1 MPGRVKRSRP
11 ADHENLFFLFKT
23 IFLLFKAIF
32 LLFMTFFAK
41 MFLLFLLI
49 FFFDENPTFFS
60 EEVTEVCALVLLLRL
75 LHPAAD
81 RRVVDAELL
90 GGLLE
95 RVVHRVLAHLLFE
108 PGGIFCK
115 IFSISSLCLSDV
127 KAHQR

>member
-1 MPGRVKRSRP
+1 
-11 ADHENLFFLFKT
+11 
-23 IFLLFKAIF
+23 
-32 LLFMTFFAK
+32 MTFFTK
-41 MFLLFLLI
+41 IFLLFLLI
-49 FFFDENPTFFS
+49 FLLDESPTFFS
-60 EEVTEVCALVLLLRL
+60 EEVAEVCALVLLLRL

-115 IFSISSLCLSDV
+115 ILSLSSLCLSDA
-127 KAHQR
+127 KALQQH

>member
-1 MPGRVKRSRP
+1 MK
-11 ADHENLFFLFKT
+11 
-23 IFLLFKAIF
+23 
-32 LLFMTFFAK
+32 
-41 MFLLFLLI
+41 I
-49 FFFDENPTFFS
+49 FFSFQDNFSSFHDFFHKDIFAFPINLLLDENPTFFS
-60 EEVTEVCALVLLLRL
+60 EEVAEVCALVLLLRL

-115 IFSISSLCLSDV
+115 IFSLSSLCLSDA
-127 KAHQR
+127 KTHQH

>member
-1 MPGRVKRSRP
+1 MT
-11 ADHENLFFLFKT
+11 FFHKNIFAFPVN
-23 IFLLFKAIF
+23 IFLL
-32 LLFMTFFAK
+32 
-41 MFLLFLLI
+41 
-49 FFFDENPTFFS
+49 DENPTFFS
-60 EEVTEVCALVLLLRL
+60 EEVAEVCALVLLLRL

-115 IFSISSLCLSDV
+115 IFSLSSLCLSDA
-127 KAHQR
+127 KAHQH

>member
-1 MPGRVKRSRP
+1 MPGCVKRSRP
-11 ADHENLFFLFKT
+11 ADHESLFISFQDNFSPFQDIFLFFMTFPVN
-23 IFLLFKAIF
+23 IFLL
-32 LLFMTFFAK
+32 
-41 MFLLFLLI
+41 
-49 FFFDENPTFFS
+49 DGNPTFFS
-60 EEVTEVCALVLLLRL
+60 EEVAEVCALVLLLRL

-115 IFSISSLCLSDV
+115 IFSLSSLCLSDA
-127 KAHQR
+127 KTHQH